1 MEDNIL
7 ELTIEEAMIETGK
20 ELLDYFSIEN
30 CAAYLSDEGI
40 YDIFDMSE
48 LDYMLESYTPREIAD
63 MVNYGKHFSTND
75 EYFTFDGYNNLYSM
89 HYYEYEAEVM
99 DYTDTEDFLSWAM
112 DWLYDDYTNM
122 IEDLQEEIRIDRDL
136 ADDVEVIIEG

>member
-1 MEDNIL
+1 MTNNIV
-7 ELTIEEAMIETGK
+7 ELTVIEAMIETDNK
-20 ELLDYFSIEN
+20 LSDYFSLEI
-30 CAAYLSDEGI
+30 CVAHLSEEGL
-40 YDIFDMSE
+40 YDAFDMSE
-48 LDYMLESYTPREIAD
+48 LDEILESYSPTEIID

-89 HYYEYEAEVM
+89 NYNEYEAEVM
-99 DYTDTEDFLSWAM
+99 DYIDTEDFLSWAK
-112 DWLYDDYTNM
+112 DSLYDDYTNM